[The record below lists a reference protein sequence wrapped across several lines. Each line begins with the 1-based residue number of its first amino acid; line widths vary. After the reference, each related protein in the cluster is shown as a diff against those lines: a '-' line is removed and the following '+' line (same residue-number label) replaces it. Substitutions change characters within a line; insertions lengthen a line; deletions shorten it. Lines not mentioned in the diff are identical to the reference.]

1 MGIDIDINS
10 FNAFEGE
17 SPTEYADRLGMHYS
31 SLVNIDHKK
40 ENGQYF
46 TFLEIA
52 LFMAKFSAKERKK
65 IKILDPGCGVGIL
78 SAALCEVLAHRNNVK
93 TIELVAFETDIDIL
107 PLSELC
113 FNYLAKWLKSK
124 NIEFT
129 FFLFKNDFI
138 LHNSKI
144 LETDIINSEYYD
156 FIISNPPYFKLSK
169 NDNRIVAA
177 KNMIY
182 GQTNIYSIFL
192 VIAAK
197 LLGKNGQ
204 LIFITPRSFCSGNY
218 FRLFREIFFETVL
231 IQNVH
236 LFNSRKDTFK
246 RDNVLQENIIITAVS
261 ILNTNLTSDKE
272 ICISYSNGVVD
283 INSRRTKIYKW
294 NDLVNINSYQ
304 KTLHLPSSELDEK
317 VIKIFKTWTGSLKEY
332 DLAISTGPV
341 VDFRSKD
348 FICHRKSKEAVPL
361 LWLHNIENMN
371 VSWPKNKV
379 YKGKPKG
386 QYIKNNEKSF
396 SRLVKNTNYVML
408 RRFSTKDDNKRLIA
422 APYLKNSISNQSLIG
437 IENHLN
443 YIYHKNNELSKQEI
457 YGLAGI
463 LNSRLFDIYFRTFNG
478 NINVSATEL
487 RDFPLPQMDKIRSLG
502 EAIIRNIETNKTYD
516 IDSLVSKEFNI
527 LFDLSNNY
535 GY

>member
-1 MGIDIDINS
+1 MGIDLDINS
-10 FNAFEGE
+10 FNAFDGE
-17 SPTEYADRLGMHYS
+17 SPAAYADRLGIHYTS
-31 SLVNIDHKK
+31 VVDVDHKK
-40 ENGQYF
+40 ENGQFF
-46 TFLEIA
+46 TPLEIA
-52 LFMAKFSAKERKK
+52 KFMTGFSSKESEKV
-65 IKILDPGCGVGIL
+65 KILDPGCGVGIL

-93 TIELVAFETDIDIL
+93 SIELVAFETDIDIL
-107 PLSELC
+107 PLSDLC

-129 FFLFKNDFI
+129 YFLCKNDFI
-138 LHNSKI
+138 LHNSRV
-144 LETDIINSEYYD
+144 LGSDIVNRECYD
-156 FIISNPPYFKLSK
+156 FIISNPPYFKLPK
-169 NDNRIVAA
+169 NDNRILAA
-177 KNMIY
+177 KNVIH

-192 VIAAK
+192 LIAAK
-197 LLGKNGQ
+197 LLGQNGQ

-218 FRLFREIFFETVL
+218 FRLFRELFFEIVL

-246 RDNVLQENIIITAVS
+246 RDKVLQENIIITAVPN
-261 ILNTNLTSDKE
+261 LKANLTLDRE
-272 ICISYSNGVVD
+272 ISVSSSNGVID
-283 INSRRTKIYKW
+283 INLRRSKRYKW
-294 NDLVNINSYQ
+294 NELVNINSYQ
-304 KTLHLPSSELDEK
+304 KILHLPSSDVDEK

-341 VDFRSKD
+341 VDFRSTD

-371 VSWPKNKV
+371 ISWPKNQG

-396 SRLVKNTNYVML
+396 SRLVKNTNYVLL

-422 APYLKNSISNQSLIG
+422 APYLKNSISNQPFIG
-437 IENHLN
+437 VENHLN
-443 YIYHKNNELSKQEI
+443 YIYHKNDELSEKEI

-502 EAIIRNIETNKTYD
+502 EAIIRYKETNKMYD

-527 LFDLSNNY
+527 LFDLSKNY